1 MAQGR
6 GVAGGCYLELNLSWR
21 QKKREL
27 RRMVD
32 ACDATVDIQA
42 PDE

>member
-1 MAQGR
+1 MMQGR
-6 GVAGGCYLELNLSWR
+6 EVAGEYYLELNLSWR
-21 QKKREL
+21 QKKREP

-32 ACDATVDIQA
+32 ACDITVDIQA